1 MTDAFFLDP
10 ETKVKALYYSLFTLG
25 LFWQQTHGNCVEGV
39 EVGLEAGVDMT
50 TTEEG
55 VIMVSLGSSSTSLDW
70 SGSKVGAVRVSKA
83 SSLAHFPTA
92 EKTGEKYSSIL
103 KSV

>member
-10 ETKVKALYYSLFTLG
+10 ETKVYYESLFTLG

-39 EVGLEAGVDMT
+39 EVVVAGLEAGVDMT

-83 SSLAHFPTA
+83 SSLAHFPTT
-92 EKTGEKYSSIL
+92 EKTGKKYSIL